1 MTVSEKVAY
10 LKGLAEGLG
19 IADESKEGKMF
30 SAIIDTLDEIADA
43 IEGLEENALD
53 IGDELDAISA
63 DLADVEEVVFDEYDE
78 DDDDDCCCDCDD
90 DCCCCCDCDEE
101 HMFSVVCPACNEE
114 LTLDESILDLGEI
127 DCPNCGEKLEFE
139 FDEDDE
145 D

>member
-78 DDDDDCCCDCDD
+78 DDDDCCCCDCDD
-90 DCCCCCDCDEE
+90 DCCCDEE

>member
-1 MTVSEKVAY
+1 
-10 LKGLAEGLG
+10 
-19 IADESKEGKMF
+19 MF
-30 SAIIDTLDEIADA
+30 CAIIETLEEIADA

-53 IGDELDAISA
+53 IAGELDAISA

-78 DDDDDCCCDCDD
+78 DDDCCCCCDRDDDCCCD
-90 DCCCCCDCDEE
+90 CDCDEE